1 VSEFSGVHHWRGWSD
16 RAPGPRCCRKYCW
29 GCAELAEQIL
39 ASIQVEATG
48 DLEREFE
55 ALRLARRRS
64 SWLNRIYSAG
74 YIVWHALS
82 TSRGKRSIGQPRA
95 RKTTW
100 PGRWLNPLSSWTWV
114 EVEQCR

>member
-1 VSEFSGVHHWRGWSD
+1 MKVRYCFGGLHVRVCSGRG
-16 RAPGPRCCRKYCW
+16 RGPGDCRNSC
-29 GCAELAEQIL
+29 GGGAEQADQIL

-95 RKTTW
+95 RKTT
-100 PGRWLNPLSSWTWV
+100 
-114 EVEQCR
+114 